1 MSRNST
7 LFSFHLLRPICVSEC
22 GCELIVVLISLASA
36 EVTGG
41 RERDQQGNEEE
52 NQMAEK
58 ESTFRWVRFS
68 CAFTSTHSRQTV
80 PSGREF
86 NLQENEPSLTASFF
100 GVCLLYKCSWLTY
113 VIFMSSMCYNPRIRS
128 ISDWLGL
135 LHHSGSLVRFGSY
148 PDILH
153 SGRLYIL
160 SQYSLSVRW
169 IE

>member
-86 NLQENEPSLTASFF
+86 NLQERRAKSYSIFLR
-100 GVCLLYKCSWLTY
+100 CLPPLQVFLAYLRHLYEQHVLQPK
-113 VIFMSSMCYNPRIRS
+113 NP
-128 ISDWLGL
+128 
-135 LHHSGSLVRFGSY
+135 LHF
-148 PDILH
+148 
-153 SGRLYIL
+153 
-160 SQYSLSVRW
+160 
-169 IE
+169 